1 MAPNGTKVQDKKNH
15 QDYESLEMY
24 SSEDEY
30 EFETLKDYE
39 SDDSDTYLAPV
50 FMQNLESPKLLESI
64 EKSWCETQKFQ
75 TTFDT
80 KENLQSQQQP
90 NDSCIPKKGSQTY
103 IDLVRQC
110 KQSEAKVILKRII
123 STNKPSCS
131 PQRSSQKTASDVLY
145 QANPKC
151 KMLVQSSK
159 DQKSILAEKELQGF
173 QLNKNEKP
181 KNLQIQTTLN
191 ENFKKWKNSKSEK
204 EINELRIKCKSDS
217 EDRWKRKL
225 AGINT
230 TSNTKKPKNCENS
243 INDGKQ
249 IFARKSTDKEKSIK
263 VDKAA
268 NLKQSNKAKYSASR
282 EKSTSGQK
290 SIAELM
296 SEVVESSGRFFCPEN
311 CVKSFGIRGHLP
323 KHLLSHRPKNQW
335 PFVCLFCGQTF
346 QARADLPKHFKTS
359 KHNNDSRI
367 PKQDTPAWVE
377 MIAKSVNK
385 I

>member
-1 MAPNGTKVQDKKNH
+1 
-15 QDYESLEMY
+15 
-24 SSEDEY
+24 
-30 EFETLKDYE
+30 
-39 SDDSDTYLAPV
+39 
-50 FMQNLESPKLLESI
+50 MQNLESPKLLESI
-64 EKSWCETQKFQ
+64 EKSWCKTQKFQ

-80 KENLQSQQQP
+80 KEHLQSEQQP

-123 STNKPSCS
+123 STNKPS
-131 PQRSSQKTASDVLY
+131 PQRSSQVTASDVLY

-151 KMLVQSSK
+151 KMSVHRQSIK
-159 DQKSILAEKELQGF
+159 DRKSILAEKGFQGF
-173 QLNKNEKP
+173 QLNKIEKP
-181 KNLQIQTTLN
+181 KNLRKGTTLN

-204 EINELRIKCKSDS
+204 ELNELRIQCKSDS

-225 AGINT
+225 ACNNT
-230 TSNTKKPKNCENS
+230 TFNAKKPNNYENS
-243 INDGKQ
+243 INDEKL
-249 IFARKSTDKEKSIK
+249 IYARKSTDKEKPTK

-311 CVKSFGIRGHLP
+311 CGKSFGIRGHLP
-323 KHLLSHRPKNQW
+323 KHLLSHRPKNEW

-359 KHNNDSRI
+359 KHSNDSCI

-377 MIAKSVNK
+377 MMAKSVNK

>member
-15 QDYESLEMY
+15 QGYESLEMY
-24 SSEDEY
+24 SSEEEY

-80 KENLQSQQQP
+80 KEHLQSQQQP

-103 IDLVRQC
+103 FDLVRQC

-123 STNKPSCS
+123 STNKPSYS
-131 PQRSSQKTASDVLY
+131 PQRPSQVTASDVLY
-145 QANPKC
+145 QANQKC
-151 KMLVQSSK
+151 KMSVHRQSIK
-159 DQKSILAEKELQGF
+159 DRKSILAEKGF
-173 QLNKNEKP
+173 QLNKNEKT
-181 KNLQIQTTLN
+181 KNLQIETTLN
-191 ENFKKWKNSKSEK
+191 ENFMKWNNSKSEK
-204 EINELRIKCKSDS
+204 ELNELRIKCKSDS
-217 EDRWKRKL
+217 EDHWKRKL
-225 AGINT
+225 ACNNT
-230 TSNTKKPKNCENS
+230 TSKTKKPKNCENS
-243 INDGKQ
+243 INDEKLVY
-249 IFARKSTDKEKSIK
+249 ARKSTDKEKPTK

-311 CVKSFGIRGHLP
+311 CGKFFGIRGHLP
-323 KHLLSHRPKNQW
+323 KHLLSHRPKNEW

-359 KHNNDSRI
+359 KHSNDSRI

-377 MIAKSVNK
+377 MMAKSVNK